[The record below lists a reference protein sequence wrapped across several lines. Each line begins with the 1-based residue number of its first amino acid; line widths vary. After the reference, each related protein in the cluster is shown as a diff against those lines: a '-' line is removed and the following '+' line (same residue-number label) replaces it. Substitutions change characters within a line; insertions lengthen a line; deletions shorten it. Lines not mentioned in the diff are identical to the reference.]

1 MKLSEKIKLLRK
13 KKGISQQK
21 LADLAEIHIT
31 HVSRLENG
39 HYQPSYDLLK
49 KFVEIFEVSGDY
61 LLNDDTDDYEV
72 KIKDKNLADRI
83 RLIDT
88 LDDKDREALIQVIDS
103 MLTKQKMK
111 QLLNHNPVAINQ

>member
-1 MKLSEKIKLLRK
+1 
-13 KKGISQQK
+13 
-21 LADLAEIHIT
+21 
-31 HVSRLENG
+31 LENG

-49 KFVEIFEVSGDY
+49 KLIEIFEVSGDY
-61 LLNDDTDDYEV
+61 LLNNDTDDFEV
-72 KIKDKNLADRI
+72 KIKDKNLTDRI

-88 LDDKDREALIQVIDS
+88 LDEKDREALIQVIDS